1 MTQMNLFIKQKQ
13 THRHREETHSCK
25 REWGLGEEWVKS
37 LEFDI
42 DIEVA
47 QSCPTLCNPW
57 TVAHQAPL
65 SMEFSSQEYWSGLP
79 LPSPGDLPDPGIK
92 PRSSAL

>member
-47 QSCPTLCNPW
+47 QSCLTLRP
-57 TVAHQAPL
+57 H
-65 SMEFSSQEYWSGLP
+65 GL
-79 LPSPGDLPDPGIK
+79 
-92 PRSSAL
+92 